1 MKTAALIFP
10 HQLHAHSPIF
20 SRTVNTY
27 YLVEEY
33 LFFKQYA
40 FHKIK
45 LTWHRATMYFYAEYL
60 KSQNCKVEYIP
71 SSDNKSDIR
80 NLMAYLHEA
89 GYRHI
94 ITINPTDDW
103 LEKRIQSACI
113 KHKLN
118 LEFIKNPLFLTSE
131 EHLVEYETDLKGK
144 NIFHQHS
151 FYVYFRKKFD
161 LLLHPNGTPLHG
173 KWSFDAENRKKLPK
187 GIKPPDL
194 PLYSNAFW
202 KKAKNEIEKEFKS
215 NPGILADY
223 SPFPLTFDD
232 AKNHLEYFINY
243 SLSGFG
249 PYQDAIDFRSPFL
262 FHSNLSCVLNNGM
275 LDVREMLGTILE
287 YAEQIPENRFSSIEG
302 FVRQIIGW
310 REYIRWIYLRIG
322 TRQRNSNFWKF
333 EKGRAENF
341 FEFASKAEPFRL
353 VLEKIQKYAYAHHIE
368 RLMLLGNAMLLFR
381 VHPDEVYEFF
391 MTHFI
396 DAYDWVMVPNV
407 YGMSQFADGGMMS
420 TKPYICSSN
429 YILKMSSLK
438 KDEWCE
444 VLDALYWSF
453 VHDYKEYFR
462 KNPRMSVMVSQ
473 LEKKDITLIKKITS
487 HYLK

>member
-10 HQLHAHSPIF
+10 NQLHAHSPLFQI
-20 SRTVNTY
+20 SVHTY
-27 YLVEEY
+27 YLIEEY

-45 LTWHRATMYFYAEYL
+45 LSWHRATMYYYAEYL
-60 KSQNCKVEYIP
+60 RSKKYRVEYIS

-80 NLMAYLHEA
+80 SLLSCLREA
-89 GYRHI
+89 GYLRI
-94 ITINPTDDW
+94 ITINPTDNW
-103 LEKRIQSACI
+103 LEKRIRHTCH
-113 KHKLN
+113 KHNLN
-118 LEFIKNPLFLTSE
+118 VEFFENPLFITSE
-131 EHLVEYETDLKGK
+131 KELVEYETDLKGK
-144 NIFHQHS
+144 NIFHQHT
-151 FYVYFRKKFD
+151 FYVYFRKKFRI
-161 LLLHPNGTPLHG
+161 LLNSDGSPLYG
-173 KWSFDAENRKKLPK
+173 KWSFDADNRKKLPS
-187 GIKPPDL
+187 GIKPPVL
-194 PLYSNAFW
+194 PAYSNAFW
-202 KKAKNEIEKEFKS
+202 KKARNEIEKEFKS
-215 NPGILADY
+215 NPGILGDY
-223 SPFPLTFDD
+223 SPFPLTFED
-232 AKNHLEYFINY
+232 AKKQLEYFINH
-243 SLSGFG
+243 SISAFG
-249 PYQDAIDFRSPFL
+249 PYQDSIDFRSPFL

-275 LDVREMLGTILE
+275 LNVREMLDAILE
-287 YAEQIPENRFSSIEG
+287 YAEQIPQKRFSSIEG
-302 FVRQIIGW
+302 FVRQIVGW
-310 REYIRWIYLRIG
+310 REYIRWIYLRKG
-322 TRQRNSNFWKF
+322 VLQRNSNFWKF

-341 FEFASKAEPFRL
+341 LEFASKAEPFRL
-353 VLEKIQKYAYAHHIE
+353 LLEKIEQYAYAHHIE

-429 YILKMSSLK
+429 YVLKMSSLK

-444 VLDALYWSF
+444 VLDALYWLF

-473 LEKKDITLIKKITS
+473 LDKKDISLIKKITS
-487 HYLK
+487 YYLK